1 MFFLTFLKILAP
13 IVACLYN
20 HRKGGDFVKLFWKI
34 LCILLGAGLL
44 LAAIG
49 AVWVFLIGEPV
60 DGDAVICDVEE
71 LENQVNIYVTT
82 PSSGIAF
89 RDDARLRQEG
99 TQLHITLRK
108 VPVSPLC
115 ADGDWS
121 MYVEKT
127 GITQIYL
134 GGKLIWSEQKSACS
148 GFEQALCFVTY
159 TARKNFT
166 RNSREMA

>member
-1 MFFLTFLKILAP
+1 MLFLTFLKILAP
-13 IVACLYN
+13 SADCLYN
-20 HRKGGDFVKLFWKI
+20 HRKGGNFVKPFWKI
-34 LCILLGAGLL
+34 LCILLGAALL

-49 AVWVFLIGEPV
+49 AVWVFVIGEPV
-60 DGDAVICDVEE
+60 DGETVICNVEE

-89 RDDARLRQEG
+89 QDEAQLRQEG

-108 VPVSPLC
+108 VLVSPWC

-121 MYVEKT
+121 MYVEKA

-134 GGKLIWSEQKSACS
+134 GGKLIWSE
-148 GFEQALCFVTY
+148 
-159 TARKNFT
+159 
-166 RNSREMA
+166 